1 MRKQRSITMELEHE
15 KKGGPYTKD
24 EQRKR
29 RDEVYRL
36 HFEYGYS
43 ARKISEFLK
52 VNRGTINRDIMYW
65 YLNIAENW
73 KHFDPEYFVANQ
85 VERLEIQ
92 RTRLRKQLDIVES
105 FQEKI
110 ILEKLVFDIDMKIG
124 NLQVRLVETKNKSHV
139 LAANIINEQRQK
151 DKHAKRV
158 IPRGIY
164 FEVSEKAREKINK
177 IRSEDMKF

>member
-1 MRKQRSITMELEHE
+1 MKLDHE

-52 VNRGTINRDIMYW
+52 INRGTINRDIMYW
-65 YLNIAENW
+65 YASISGKWRHL
-73 KHFDPEYFVANQ
+73 DPVFFVRNQ
-85 VERLEIQ
+85 VERLELQ
-92 RTRLRKQLDIVES
+92 RTRLRKQLDNIES

-110 ILEKLVFDIDMKIG
+110 IVEKLILDIDVKIT
-124 NLQVRLVETKNKSHV
+124 NFQIRLAEALTIIHREV
-139 LAANIINEQRQK
+139 ADGINEWYK
-151 DKHAKRV
+151 KEKSKKRV
-158 IPRGIY
+158 
-164 FEVSEKAREKINK
+164 FSSDEFLKVSDKAREKMHDIY
-177 IRSEDMKF
+177 IEDMKF

>member
-1 MRKQRSITMELEHE
+1 MELDHE

-43 ARKISEFLK
+43 ARKIAEFLK

-65 YLNIAENW
+65 HASIVNKWRHLDPIAL
-73 KHFDPEYFVANQ
+73 VINQ
-85 VERLEIQ
+85 VERLELQ
-92 RTRLRKQLDIVES
+92 RTRLRKQLDTVES

-110 ILEKLVFDIDMKIG
+110 TIEKLVLDIDMKIT
-124 NLQVRLVETKNKSHV
+124 NFQIRLVEAARNINKKI
-139 LAANIINEQRQK
+139 ADGINEWQEQEK
-151 DKHAKRV
+151 NDKRV
-158 IPRGIY
+158 ISQDI
-164 FEVSEKAREKINK
+164 FLEVSEKARERIYKICK
-177 IRSEDMKF
+177 EDMKF

>member
-1 MRKQRSITMELEHE
+1 MELSHE

-43 ARKISEFLK
+43 ARQIAEFLK

-65 YLNIAENW
+65 YASINKKW
-73 KHFDPEYFVANQ
+73 RHWDPEVLIIGQ
-85 VERLEIQ
+85 IERLELQ
-92 RTRLRKQLDIVES
+92 RTRLRKQLDKVES

-110 ILEKLVFDIDMKIG
+110 ILEKIILDIDMKITNFQIRRIEATLTVDAKIADG
-124 NLQVRLVETKNKSHV
+124 
-139 LAANIINEQRQK
+139 INEWK
-151 DKHAKRV
+151 AKEKNGKRV
-158 IPRGIY
+158 FPRQTFY
-164 FEVSEKAREKINK
+164 QVSEKAQQKILK
-177 IRSEDMKF
+177 IFKEDMKF